1 MTARWTAK
9 LRRLLLVAEDLL
21 LALAA
26 MSLML
31 VAVAQI
37 ILRNAFGSG
46 LLWADAYMRIA
57 VLWIAML
64 GAMVA
69 SRHTNHIAVDLVSA
83 HLPDTWQAVF
93 LRCRHALTALICVAV
108 AWFSG
113 DFVVQ
118 EAGYADIAFAGVPVW
133 WCEAILPIGFAVM
146 AWRYSAAALFADTDC
161 RKDQ

>member
-1 MTARWTAK
+1 MCWTAK
-9 LRRLLLVAEDLL
+9 LHRLLLIAEDWL

-26 MSLML
+26 LSLVL

-37 ILRNAFGSG
+37 ILRNAFDSG

-64 GAMVA
+64 GATVA
-69 SRHTNHIAVDLVSA
+69 SRSTNHIAVDLVSS
-83 HLPDTWQAVF
+83 HVPDAWKPIF
-93 LRCRHALTALICVAV
+93 LRCRHALTALICLTV

-118 EAGYADIAFAGVPVW
+118 EAGFADVAFAGVPVW
-133 WCEAILPIGFAVM
+133 WCEIILPIGFAVM
-146 AWRYSAAALFADTDC
+146 AGRYGAAALFADTAC
-161 RKDQ
+161 RKSQ